1 MGGSVMLESRWA
13 IVVEGLTKRFGSF
26 LAVNN
31 VSFKVRRGE
40 IFGFLG
46 PNGSGKST
54 TIRMLCGLLVPTSGQ
69 ATVLGYDIVRDSE
82 AIRLKIG
89 YMSQKF
95 SLYEDLTVGENLEFY
110 AGVYQLAPERFR
122 QRKGEI
128 LNLIGLA
135 GKERTLTGN
144 LSTGWKQKLAL
155 GCALLHEPELVLLD
169 EPTSGVDPVARRNF
183 WDLIYDLSHAGVTV
197 LVTTHYMDEAEHC
210 HTIGFI
216 YNGKLVAFGTP
227 DHLKK
232 TKMQGEILEIQCSP
246 LMPALEALAEVP
258 GVLEAAMYGAG
269 LHVVVGDIFR
279 DSPYVRQALERAGV
293 EVKSILPVEP
303 GLEDV
308 FVSLVEGGSRPE
320 GVSV

>member
-1 MGGSVMLESRWA
+1 MMLESGWA

-26 LAVNN
+26 TAVNN

-54 TIRMLCGLLVPTSGQ
+54 TIRMLCGLLVPTSGR
-69 ATVLGYDIVRDSE
+69 ATVLGHDIVRESE
-82 AIRLKIG
+82 VIRRKIG

-110 AGVYQLAPERFR
+110 AGVYQLSPERFR
-122 QRKGEI
+122 PRKKEI
-128 LNLIGLA
+128 LNLIGLSD
-135 GKERTLTGN
+135 KERILTGN
-144 LSTGWKQKLAL
+144 LSIGWKQKLAL

-227 DHLKK
+227 DQLKM
-232 TKMQGEILEIQCSP
+232 TKMQGRILEIKCSP
-246 LMPALEALAEVP
+246 LMPALEALADVP
-258 GVLEAAMYGAG
+258 GVKEAAMYGAG
-269 LHVVVGDIFR
+269 LHAVVGDVIR
-279 DSPYVRQALERAGV
+279 DTPYVRQALERAGV
-293 EVKSILPVEP
+293 EVRSILPVEP

-308 FVSLVEGGSRPE
+308 FVSLVEGSSHPE
-320 GVSV
+320 GGSV

>member
-1 MGGSVMLESRWA
+1 MGGSVMLESGWA

-26 LAVNN
+26 TAVDN
-31 VSFKVRRGE
+31 VSFKVRRGG

-54 TIRMLCGLLVPTSGQ
+54 TIRMLCGLLIPTSGR

-110 AGVYQLAPERFR
+110 AGVYQLTPERFR

-128 LNLIGLA
+128 LHLIGLTD
-135 GKERTLTGN
+135 KERTLTGN

-232 TKMQGEILEIQCSP
+232 TKMQGRILEIQCSP

-269 LHVVVGDIFR
+269 LHVVVGDLFR
-279 DSPYVRQALERAGV
+279 DAGQVRQALESAGV
-293 EVKSILPVEP
+293 QVNSVVPVDP

-308 FVSLVEGGSRPE
+308 FVSLVEGGSRQEP
-320 GVSV
+320 GRL

>member
-1 MGGSVMLESRWA
+1 MGENNWA
-13 IVVEGLTKRFGSF
+13 IVVEGLTKRFGNF
-26 LAVNN
+26 TAVDN

-54 TIRMLCGLLVPTSGQ
+54 TIRMLCGLLVPTAGR
-69 ATVLGYDIVRDSE
+69 ATVLGYDIVRDAE

-110 AGVYQLAPERFR
+110 AGVYQLTPERFR
-122 QRKGEI
+122 QRKEEI
-128 LNLIGLA
+128 LHLIGLA
-135 GKERTLTGN
+135 DKERTLTGN

-155 GCALLHEPELVLLD
+155 GCALLHEPQLVLLD

-227 DHLKK
+227 EYLKK
-232 TKMQGEILEIQCSP
+232 TQMPGQILEIQCSP
-246 LMPALEALAEVP
+246 LMPALEALAGVP

-269 LHVVVGDIFR
+269 LHVVVEDIFR
-279 DSPYVRQALERAGV
+279 DTPYVRQALERAEV

-308 FVSLVEGGSRPE
+308 FVSLVEGGFRPE